1 MLVTGVDVIEIERIS
16 RILDQYKSRFL
27 NKIYTPRELIY
38 CNNRAN
44 QLSTRFAAKEAV
56 MKALGTGTTVNWKDI
71 EVTRNPGE
79 APQILLHGKAKMH
92 AAKNNIMN
100 LSVSLSHSR
109 EFAIAVVVGEIHKQA

>member
-56 MKALGTGTTVNWKDI
+56 MKALGTGTTVYWKDI
-71 EVTRNPGE
+71 EVT
-79 APQILLHGKAKMH
+79 
-92 AAKNNIMN
+92 
-100 LSVSLSHSR
+100 
-109 EFAIAVVVGEIHKQA
+109 

>member
-1 MLVTGVDVIEIERIS
+1 MLVTGVDVIEIERIG
-16 RILDQYKSRFL
+16 RIVGQYKYRFL
-27 NKIYTPRELIY
+27 NRIYTTGELVY
-38 CNNRAN
+38 CNEKVN

-79 APQILLHGKAKMH
+79 APQILLHGKAKIH
-92 AAKNNIMN
+92 ALKNNIKN

-109 EFAIAVVVGEIHKQA
+109 EFAIAVVVGTIDNKK

>member
-92 AAKNNIMN
+92 AAKNNITN

>member
-1 MLVTGVDVIEIERIS
+1 MLVTGVDVIEIERIG
-16 RILDQYKSRFL
+16 RIADLYKDRFL
-27 NKIYTPRELIY
+27 NRIYTSRELIY
-38 CNNRAN
+38 CNNRIN

-79 APQILLHGKAKMH
+79 APQILLHGKAKIH
-92 AAKNNIMN
+92 ASKNNINN

-109 EFAIAVVVGEIHKQA
+109 EFAIAVVVGTIDNQK

>member
-1 MLVTGVDVIEIERIS
+1 MLVTGVDVIEIERVG
-16 RILDQYKSRFL
+16 RIANQYKHRFL
-27 NKIYTPRELIY
+27 NRIYTPRELIY

-71 EVTRNPGE
+71 EVTRNPKE
-79 APQILLHGKAKMH
+79 APKILLHGKAKVH
-92 AAKNNIMN
+92 AIKNNITN

-109 EFAIAVVVGEIHKQA
+109 EFAIAVVVGTMDNEK